1 MDSLKQFSLDAMKQ
15 ISLDT
20 MKRAGVVGAIVVGTA
35 LGMTILWPHGKD
47 TPPGA
52 LPTAAN
58 ASPAPDVAAVAEPPA
73 VTLVSAAPW
82 EASEPG
88 HKKARESAR
97 DAALKSLGV
106 PMATFC
112 KAEARRKLVGT
123 LGNYLAQ
130 RDMQQR
136 QYAANWGDAGQ
147 GYIASAWGSEAD
159 ARVETLM
166 RTVYKAGYFSVDD
179 FKPAQRSA
187 AASLVAGVKQKT
199 GKPCASSKP
208 SSV

>member
-1 MDSLKQFSLDAMKQ
+1 MDSLKQFSLDAMKKV
-15 ISLDT
+15 SLDT
-20 MKRAGVVGAIVVGTA
+20 MKRAGVVGAIVIGTA
-35 LGMTILWPHGKD
+35 LGMTILWPHSKD

-58 ASPAPDVAAVAEPPA
+58 ASPVPAVAAVAEPPA

-82 EASEPG
+82 EASEPD
-88 HKKARESAR
+88 HRKTRDSAR
-97 DAALKSLGV
+97 DAALKSLGL

-112 KAEARRKLVGT
+112 KAEARRKLIGT

-147 GYIASAWGSEAD
+147 GFIASAWGSEAD

-179 FKPAQRSA
+179 FKPAQRPTA
-187 AASLVAGVKQKT
+187 AKVLAGVKLKT
-199 GKPCASSKP
+199 GKPCASKA